1 MRATRP
7 SPSTLTTALRLGAL
21 ALVLAAGASLP
32 AAAQIPYVY
41 VYPKAPFD
49 VAAAEVQMSPGT
61 STLRGTIA
69 AKERKALIKAL
80 NISKTHT
87 AGRGTV
93 VTLMPYTKHV
103 EEWVALDK
111 KISRK
116 ATLEKA
122 ALKPE
127 AASYRI
133 LTKVTD
139 DSGGFEFTG
148 LRPGKYFVF
157 ANVNF
162 VESGTYLEQTGS
174 VDTYI
179 GGARVESI
187 PTYTGRSYAADVSK
201 AVTAIV
207 DIVQDGQTVT
217 VSITGQ

>member
-87 AGRGTV
+87 AGRAGG
-93 VTLMPYTKHV
+93 
-103 EEWVALDK
+103 
-111 KISRK
+111 
-116 ATLEKA
+116 
-122 ALKPE
+122 
-127 AASYRI
+127 
-133 LTKVTD
+133 
-139 DSGGFEFTG
+139 SG
-148 LRPGKYFVF
+148 
-157 ANVNF
+157 
-162 VESGTYLEQTGS
+162 
-174 VDTYI
+174 
-179 GGARVESI
+179 
-187 PTYTGRSYAADVSK
+187 
-201 AVTAIV
+201 
-207 DIVQDGQTVT
+207 
-217 VSITGQ
+217 